1 VFCIGVV
8 SGAVISLQLLSVLCW
23 CC

>member
-23 CC
+23 CR

>member
-8 SGAVISLQLLSVLCW
+8 SGAVISLQLLSVLYW
-23 CC
+23 CR